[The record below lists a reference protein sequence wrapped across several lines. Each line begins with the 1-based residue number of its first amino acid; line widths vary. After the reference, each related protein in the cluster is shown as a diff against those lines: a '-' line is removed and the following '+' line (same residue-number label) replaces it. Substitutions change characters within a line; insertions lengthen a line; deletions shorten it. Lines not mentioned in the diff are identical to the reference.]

1 MIDYHDFNEQTRNLQ
16 LMLVAHCAC
25 LINTGWPIII
35 MENIRGSCCQREKV
49 RGRRKKKRLK
59 QYTQEQSMSFC
70 SYSQISLFQVS
81 SIRALSTCPLLGPE
95 GAFWYAPCLLARLY
109 FFIRPSGGCQSPT
122 GCQSTLILI
131 RTWVLSGVNGS
142 QHLSTGLSQSYCSSY
157 ITLCMHACMY
167 TLIGNVK

>member
-1 MIDYHDFNEQTRNLQ
+1 MAHHYNGEHTRL
-16 LMLVAHCAC
+16 LL
-25 LINTGWPIII
+25 L
-35 MENIRGSCCQREKV
+35 ERKSEREE
-49 RGRRKKKRLK
+49 GKKKTLK